1 MQSFRLGPQEADD
14 NPMMHSR
21 SLSFTDLP
29 LPELPHKEGD
39 TTAPI
44 REPPPGEL
52 WADAADLQNPMMDQG
67 VDETDEHEL
76 AMPEP
81 PRVSLIGVPLA
92 IATMRLDKG
101 GPNVDL

>member
-1 MQSFRLGPQEADD
+1 MLLGRPGRRHVTSAMRSGADFGRGGSD
-14 NPMMHSR
+14 GKTLHQH
-21 SLSFTDLP
+21 LA
-29 LPELPHKEGD
+29 G
-39 TTAPI
+39 
-44 REPPPGEL
+44 PPGEL

-67 VDETDEHEL
+67 VDETGEHEL

-101 GPNVDL
+101 GPIVDL

>member
-1 MQSFRLGPQEADD
+1 
-14 NPMMHSR
+14 MHSR

-29 LPELPHKEGD
+29 LPEHPHKEGD
-39 TTAPI
+39 TTPSI

-52 WADAADLQNPMMDQG
+52 WADAADLQNPMMEHG

-81 PRVSLIGVPLA
+81 PRVSLIGVPLE
-92 IATMRLDKG
+92 IATMRLDEG
-101 GPNVDL
+101 EHILDL